1 MTKRQ
6 ELKRLIEESTE
17 ITVDIDRLLKEE
29 EINLKN
35 ICVDACYFG
44 IENRIE
50 YLVLCNKNMREV
62 KAIKSEDLKKYAR

>member
-1 MTKRQ
+1 MTRKE

-17 ITVDIDRLLKEE
+17 IKINIDRLLKKE

-44 IENRIE
+44 IENSIE
-50 YLVLCNKNMREV
+50 YLVLCDSNMREV
-62 KAIKSEDLKKYAR
+62 KAVKIEDLKVYAR

>member
-1 MTKRQ
+1 MTRKE

-17 ITVDIDRLLKEE
+17 IKINIDRLLKEE

-44 IENRIE
+44 IEKRIE
-50 YLVLCNKNMREV
+50 YLVLCDENMREV
-62 KAIKSEDLKKYAR
+62 KAIKSEDLKKYAI

>member
-1 MTKRQ
+1 MTRKE

-17 ITVDIDRLLKEE
+17 IKIDVDRLLKEE

-50 YLVLCNKNMREV
+50 YLVLCDSDMREV
-62 KAIKSEDLKKYAR
+62 KAIKSDDLKAYTI

>member
-1 MTKRQ
+1 MTRKE

-17 ITVDIDRLLKEE
+17 IKIDVDRLLKEF
-29 EINLKN
+29 KN

-50 YLVLCNKNMREV
+50 YLVLCDKDMREV
-62 KAIKSEDLKKYAR
+62 KAIKSEDLKAYAI